1 LQAIKKLEL
10 SKVEMKKIPIV
21 LVALL
26 SQEQKI
32 RVCGEKQ
39 TDHI

>member
-26 SQEQKI
+26 SQEQKS
-32 RVCGEKQ
+32 RVCEEKQ